1 MQFLHVIP
9 GAAFLQRT
17 ILGGKKQTLGF
28 CIRFA
33 GGFQT
38 KILLE
43 GLNRRSSSCII
54 NAGCITDQIIEI
66 LQAILKGGYI
76 VPFIPF
82 LQIPIL
88 RYGDFKP
95 VIIQVIHRD
104 SLFFTDCPQGQ
115 KEKQNRQQ
123 CQ

>member
-1 MQFLHVIP
+1 MQLLHVIP
-9 GAAFLQRT
+9 GAALLQRT

-28 CIRFA
+28 RIRFA

-43 GLNRRSSSCII
+43 GLDGCRGSRII
-54 NAGCITDQIIEI
+54 NAGCITGQIIEI

-76 VPFIPF
+76 VPFVPF
-82 LQIPIL
+82 LQIPIF
-88 RYGDFKP
+88 RNRDFKP

-104 SLFFTDCPQGQ
+104 SLFFTHRPQGQ
-115 KEKQNRQQ
+115 KEKQNCQQ
-123 CQ
+123 GQ